1 MAKKTKIWTKRIRKT
16 VMETPPIGRM
26 VTIHPLSGD
35 LFYLRLLLKKVS
47 APKSFANLRTVDGE
61 EHSTFKSACMARGLL
76 QDDSHWKNCL
86 TEACKIAIPKVIRN
100 LFCTMLI
107 HCVPTKPKDL
117 FEKFK
122 SCMSEDFRKSRKQ

>member
-1 MAKKTKIWTKRIRKT
+1 MAKNNENLDKAHQKNSYGNTSHWQNGNHSSTKWR
-16 VMETPPIGRM
+16 
-26 VTIHPLSGD
+26 SF
-35 LFYLRLLLKKVS
+35 LFEIVIKKVS

-61 EHSTFKSACMARGLL
+61 EHSTFKSACIARGLL

-86 TEACKIAIPKVIRN
+86 TEACKIAMPKVIRN

-107 HCVPTKPKDL
+107 HCISTHPKAL

-122 SCMSEDFRKSRKQ
+122 SNRSEDFARLRKK